1 LWYLT
6 TNKLKSL
13 GNSNL
18 PMVKP
23 LKVYLGGEAEVRIY
37 QDKVEKIR
45 KPKRYRVKQL
55 DKMLRSKRTKIE
67 AKIMSLARK
76 NGVATPIIL
85 DVDKDKIVMEK
96 IDGEAVKYIMNE
108 EISKK
113 IGESVAKL
121 HTKNIIHGDITPMNM
136 ILYDN
141 KIYFVDFGL
150 AFIDNKVEPKGVD
163 LHVYFESLKAYFDNW
178 QELKKSFIDGY
189 ISSGGLKEVV
199 KRAEE
204 IEIRGRYIERRLQS

>member
-1 LWYLT
+1 
-6 TNKLKSL
+6 
-13 GNSNL
+13 
-18 PMVKP
+18 MVKP